1 MVVNGT
7 VKDPVYTEKMLLT
20 GYLSDGLTLAQIG
33 KKEGVSKQAI
43 SYRLKKHHLKPN
55 QDHSKKGKKKKVKSS
70 QTNKNTTPH
79 LSHPP
84 QNTPGQDGAN
94 LPGTPLKLTE
104 EILETA
110 LVHALRDDPI
120 KAIGPALQFLDKKK
134 GLSIEGADTKQ
145 SLIAAD
151 KLKSIRKDMFS

>member
-1 MVVNGT
+1 MVT
-7 VKDPVYTEKMLLT
+7 ID
-20 GYLSDGLTLAQIG
+20 DI
-33 KKEGVSKQAI
+33 
-43 SYRLKKHHLKPN
+43 
-55 QDHSKKGKKKKVKSS
+55 KKKVE
-70 QTNKNTTPH
+70 KNFSLEECAKLLHVSPRTIQRICKKNGTFYTDLRSH
-79 LSHPP
+79 LSPH
-84 QNTPGQDGAN
+84 NTPGQDGAN